1 MGQRFER
8 IKAAAERAAG
18 RAKAFRSLPK
28 VLRECRRRKS
38 YYPLAQYLL
47 ELYKERGEMFKLSV
61 DSANKQME
69 VEILLKGQE
78 KAIQVVAKDYELTE
92 SDSNVVL
99 ALKDLETNQHWA
111 NVILRTFGITEQRFT
126 LPEKYAELIQLAL

>member
-1 MGQRFER
+1 
-8 IKAAAERAAG
+8 
-18 RAKAFRSLPK
+18 
-28 VLRECRRRKS
+28 
-38 YYPLAQYLL
+38 
-47 ELYKERGEMFKLSV
+47 MFKLSV

-78 KAIQVVAKDYELTE
+78 KAIQVVAKNYELTE

>member
-1 MGQRFER
+1 
-8 IKAAAERAAG
+8 
-18 RAKAFRSLPK
+18 
-28 VLRECRRRKS
+28 
-38 YYPLAQYLL
+38 
-47 ELYKERGEMFKLSV
+47 MFKLSV

-78 KAIQVVAKDYELTE
+78 KAIQVVAKNYELTE

-111 NVILRTFGITEQRFT
+111 NVILRTFGITGQRFT